1 VCSIRVIGESDIMQE
16 FLSESDEV
24 GTQATALPLCP
35 DLPSCR
41 GRKRLVKLDQRA
53 ETFPAKGSA
62 G

>member
-1 VCSIRVIGESDIMQE
+1 MQE